1 MDRYE
6 LTKEEK
12 EKRLKKL
19 QKIMK
24 IITPKIE
31 QNAEKLWRK
40 HAKIRNE
47 IYFRK

>member
-31 QNAEKLWRK
+31 QNAEKL
-40 HAKIRNE
+40 
-47 IYFRK
+47 